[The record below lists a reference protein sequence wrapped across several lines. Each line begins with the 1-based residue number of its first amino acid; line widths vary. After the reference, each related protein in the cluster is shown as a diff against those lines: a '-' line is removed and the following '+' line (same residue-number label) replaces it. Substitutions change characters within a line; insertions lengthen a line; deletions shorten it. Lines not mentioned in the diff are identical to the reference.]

1 MTNKLVDFPP
11 ITVTIFFVSLVFY
24 VASSYYKT
32 DSATQL
38 FDNRE
43 NNREFAIKLSQ
54 ALHDKS
60 GLVVANNNF
69 DPIMPATF
77 LRIMLRMPDK
87 EVKSYKYDKNLI
99 ITTTGKNRVIDIRDI
114 INYAHVSKD
123 NNQYTIY
130 LD

>member
-1 MTNKLVDFPP
+1 MTMV
-11 ITVTIFFVSLVFY
+11 VFFVSLALY

-32 DSATQL
+32 EHAKGL

-43 NNREFAIKLSQ
+43 NNRNFAIQLSKDLRNK
-54 ALHDKS
+54 A
-60 GLVVANNNF
+60 GLIVANNNF

-77 LRIMLRMPDK
+77 LRVVLRMPDD
-87 EVKSYKYDKNLI
+87 EVASYQYEKNLI
-99 ITTTGKNRVIDIRDI
+99 ITTTGKNRIIDVRDI